1 MSIAGYMEKHGHE
14 QLSIWTDHRVGLRA
28 YIAIHD
34 TTLGPSLGGV
44 RIWPHTT
51 EEEAVM
57 DVLRLSR
64 AMTFKSAVAGLP
76 LGGGKGLIVADPKTS
91 KTEALMRSYG
101 TFVESLGGRYITT
114 EDVGSTTQDL
124 EWVSYETRHVVGL
137 SESLGG
143 SGNPSTV
150 TAYGVFQGMK
160 ACAQAKWGSDS
171 LTGKLIALQGFGNVA
186 STLATHLLNAG
197 ANLIITD
204 IDQTK
209 RNLAKSLSNN
219 VSVVDPETILS
230 IKCDI
235 LAPCALGGIL
245 NETTIPNLQCEIVC
259 GAANN
264 QLESDV
270 DATRLMDRNI
280 IYAPDYVVNAGGVI
294 NVYYELGQAY
304 TPEPALQ
311 KASEIYDTTLRLI
324 RTATQQGIS
333 TATAADNLA
342 LTRLQEVDRS
352 GRN

>member
-1 MSIAGYMEKHGHE
+1 
-14 QLSIWTDHRVGLRA
+14 
-28 YIAIHD
+28 
-34 TTLGPSLGGV
+34 
-44 RIWPHTT
+44 
-51 EEEAVM
+51 M

-204 IDQTK
+204 IDHT
-209 RNLAKSLSNN
+209 
-219 VSVVDPETILS
+219 V
-230 IKCDI
+230 
-235 LAPCALGGIL
+235 
-245 NETTIPNLQCEIVC
+245 
-259 GAANN
+259 
-264 QLESDV
+264 
-270 DATRLMDRNI
+270 
-280 IYAPDYVVNAGGVI
+280 
-294 NVYYELGQAY
+294 
-304 TPEPALQ
+304 
-311 KASEIYDTTLRLI
+311 ASH
-324 RTATQQGIS
+324 S
-333 TATAADNLA
+333 
-342 LTRLQEVDRS
+342 
-352 GRN
+352 